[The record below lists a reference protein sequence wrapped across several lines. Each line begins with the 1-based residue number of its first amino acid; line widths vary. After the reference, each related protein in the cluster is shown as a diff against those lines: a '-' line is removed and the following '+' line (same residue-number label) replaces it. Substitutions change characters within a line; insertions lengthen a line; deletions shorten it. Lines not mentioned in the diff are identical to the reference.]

1 MKKLVWIFGR
11 PGAGKK
17 TLINHLTSDDNDVKK
32 VFGLEDKKLSVV
44 DVPYKSEGTY
54 TDIHGVRSRIDILC
68 EKITEFLRS
77 DSDVLLIEGHHLDYE
92 NNLNNILAF
101 ISREF
106 PNEEKEILF
115 LNPNSLD
122 VLYDRFKET
131 EWFKKDSNNLERF
144 PKTWLEIAVNY
155 ARSALFSFDG
165 EDYSVYEVDTTDGYV
180 IKKDKPLSKIKEN
193 KDGK

>member
-1 MKKLVWIFGR
+1 MIKF
-11 PGAGKK
+11 
-17 TLINHLTSDDNDVKK
+17 
-32 VFGLEDKKLSVV
+32 
-44 DVPYKSEGTY
+44 
-54 TDIHGVRSRIDILC
+54 
-68 EKITEFLRS
+68 
-77 DSDVLLIEGHHLDYE
+77 
-92 NNLNNILAF
+92 
-101 ISREF
+101 
-106 PNEEKEILF
+106 
-115 LNPNSLD
+115 NPNSLD